1 MPVPTLGQARHLLD
15 DSEALLA
22 ECGLAAPLVR
32 MPEAEAAALVASSW
46 GLTGTLTR
54 FTTEKDDTFLV
65 TPASG
70 PRLVLKLSNPQEPA
84 EDIALQT
91 DLLLHVA
98 SSDPTLP
105 VPRVV
110 PATTAVAWFPF
121 VDRAGQS
128 RIARALTY
136 LDGTPLDRLDTSPAE
151 RGTFGAILGRLRHAM
166 AGFAHPHDRRTVA
179 WDVSHLPRLRGLVRH
194 VADAGHRK
202 SLEHGLDRFDALY
215 GRVRA
220 LPRQVVHNDCG
231 RSNIVAD
238 RTTPGFVT
246 GIIDFGDVVRT
257 AVAIDV
263 ATTLL
268 NQLSLVP
275 ADDIF
280 ANGRDVL
287 QGYLTTAPLGEDE
300 LAMVP
305 HLVMG
310 RVIARALITT
320 WRAGMMPD
328 NATYI
333 LRNTPP
339 GWHQLDWFLS
349 RSIDEVSG
357 IFEDLARTIRPAPR
371 QDSTRGVWP

>member
-1 MPVPTLGQARHLLD
+1 MPLPNATKAHRIMD

-22 ECGLAAPLVR
+22 ECGLAAPLIR
-32 MPEAEAAALVASSW
+32 MQEDEAAALVASSW
-46 GLTGTLTR
+46 GVTGSFTR
-54 FTTEKDDTFLV
+54 FATEKDDTFLV

-70 PRLVLKLSNPQEPA
+70 ARIVFKLSNPQEPA
-84 EDIALQT
+84 DDIALQT
-91 DLLLHVA
+91 ALLLHVA
-98 SSDPTLP
+98 ATDPTLP

-110 PATTAVAWFPF
+110 PTRDGVPWFTLT
-121 VDRAGQS
+121 DRAGQT
-128 RIARALTY
+128 RIARALSY
-136 LDGTPLDRLDTSPAE
+136 LEGTPLDRLDTTPAE
-151 RGTFGAILGRLRHAM
+151 RRTLGALLGQLRHAM
-166 AGFAHPHDRRTVA
+166 ARFAHPHDQRIVA
-179 WDVSHLPRLRGLVRH
+179 WDVQHLPRLRSLLRH
-194 VADAGHRK
+194 IGDDAHRRL
-202 SLEHGLDRFDALY
+202 LERGLDRFESLRDRIA
-215 GRVRA
+215 A

-238 RTTPGFVT
+238 RATPGFVT

-257 AVAIDV
+257 AIAIDV

-287 QGYLTTAPLGEDE
+287 EGYLSTAPLGDE
-300 LAMVP
+300 ERAMIP

-333 LRNTPP
+333 LRNTQP
-339 GWHQLDWFLS
+339 GWHQLDWFLALSVEDVSAIFMDGADTVGPAS
-349 RSIDEVSG
+349 RQPGD
-357 IFEDLARTIRPAPR
+357 TP
-371 QDSTRGVWP
+371 